1 MSSANFR
8 YFSENAVLEPS
19 DLEMDW
25 TSEEMT
31 QLIKDFENVPLL
43 NPTESDD
50 VDGGLGISF
59 EKVLKISMGLVAS
72 LLEVIIDRDMVK
84 NCRGCEI
91 DHPSQLRHS
100 CLFEA
105 DPNYFDQHF
114 EEILEKIHVP
124 WLKLL
129 VAKALACFNFHP
141 SLTKLQKLVEDI
153 LTELRPEH
161 SIRCKLMHLQ
171 ETLDDKTRDI
181 VNKITKAFYHRSF
194 TNPQAPLA
202 YYGACD
208 FENGERPHSSN
219 TQEHHGG
226 AAV

>member
-8 YFSENAVLEPS
+8 YFSENAVLEPC

-25 TSEEMT
+25 TSKEMT

-43 NPTESDD
+43 NPAESDD
-50 VDGGLGISF
+50 VNGYLGISF
-59 EKVLKISMGLVAS
+59 EKVLKISRVLLAS
-72 LLEVIIDRDMVK
+72 LLEVIIDRDMMK

-91 DHPSQLRHS
+91 DNPSQLRHS

-105 DPNYFDQHF
+105 DPDYFDQHF
-114 EEILEKIHVP
+114 EEILEKIHIP

-141 SLTKLQKLVEDI
+141 TLTKLQKLVEDI
-153 LTELRPEH
+153 LTELRPEPY
-161 SIRCKLMHLQ
+161 IRRKLHHLQ

-181 VNKITKAFYHRSF
+181 FNKLTKAYYHHSF
-194 TNPQAPLA
+194 TNPKAPLA
-202 YYGACD
+202 YYSAGA
-208 FENGERPHSSN
+208 FENGECPDSSKTEEN
-219 TQEHHGG
+219 HGG